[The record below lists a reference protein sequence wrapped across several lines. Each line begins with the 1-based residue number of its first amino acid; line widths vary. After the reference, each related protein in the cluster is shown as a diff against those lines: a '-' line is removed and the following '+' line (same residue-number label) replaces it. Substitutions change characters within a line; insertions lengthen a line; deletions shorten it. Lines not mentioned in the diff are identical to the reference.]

1 MVLAGL
7 VALRAVAVPLDS
19 NTTTLA
25 SSGTTVSPY
34 TVSSS
39 TQGLVSLTIV
49 AGSNVG
55 ASALTS
61 VGSQAAMAPLPP
73 APATS
78 TVTVT
83 STVHLPTFT
92 VTITDSPQTVTETIT
107 IGPPPT
113 LPPTLASTSATESS
127 VHPTTWSTPPAM
139 TDLSAFNIKNFAS
152 GQRNVRIIANDP
164 PADTTDMALP
174 SLLQG
179 VDTIAQ
185 TLSKTVATLVSAI
198 VSGIIPPP
206 PKQASSSFLQLY
218 YPADSIDPAQE
229 PVGGADF
236 YAAPLDLKG
245 AKNVSLEY
253 SVFFPSDFDWV
264 EAGKLPGIYGGHE
277 GCSGGDDATS
287 CFSTRLMWRGD
298 GLGELYLVSPYHS

>member
-92 VTITDSPQTVTETIT
+92 VTITDSPQTVTDTIT
-107 IGPPPT
+107 I
-113 LPPTLASTSATESS
+113 LPPTPPPALAGTSTTESS
-127 VHPTTWSTPPAM
+127 VHPTTWSAPLAM